1 MKVIWSPL
9 ALEKVGDIA
18 DYIALDK
25 ESAAKKWIND
35 IFDKAENI
43 GDFPEIGRLVPEL
56 NNPNYR
62 EIIFGNY
69 RIIYTVKTEVKILT
83 VRNCRQLLGSG
94 DSEL

>member
-1 MKVIWSPL
+1 MEVIWSPL

-25 ESAAKKWIND
+25 ESAARKWVND

-43 GDFPEIGRLVPEL
+43 GAFPELGRLVPEL

-83 VRNCRQLLGSG
+83 VRNCRQLLGTG
-94 DSEL
+94 DI